1 MPERPIPG
9 RSTVSRRAVTDIIR
23 AAVLGSYGVAGFAD
37 HELSGRLVRWLGL
50 DEPGIRIATED
61 GLRIDLHL
69 NVAHG
74 LPVAEVAR
82 QVDSA
87 VRYALRRALERE
99 VAELTIHI
107 DGLRFQPGR
116 PPDLAAPTAP
126 PAQAPVGRA
135 SSSRGRPSGPVWT
148 DPSGDSEAARRTTRR
163 RRGAVVGD
171 DR

>member
-1 MPERPIPG
+1 MPERPVPG

-69 NVAHG
+69 NVARG

-87 VRYALRRALERE
+87 VRYAVRRSVGRDVDRIAIHVGALRY
-99 VAELTIHI
+99 
-107 DGLRFQPGR
+107 QPGVL
-116 PPDLAAPTAP
+116 PPAVPLAPLAAPAGVVVRP
-126 PAQAPVGRA
+126 GHA
-135 SSSRGRPSGPVWT
+135 GRPDDEVQLPQ
-148 DPSGDSEAARRTTRR
+148 PEPARAGRDAT
-163 RRGAVVGD
+163 
-171 DR
+171 